1 MEQFRT
7 CYKCGYE
14 THEVIKQCPQ
24 CGRRLQTS
32 STVRTLGVVQLLM
45 GLFLVGMMG
54 TITYYVAPI
63 MLPADT
69 PSISDHRFSGTPQQA
84 LMILGLFSLV
94 ILFGVTSMVSGL
106 WQIKTGRRN
115 KWIFI
120 FMMGLVIVLLVV
132 CWLIRVT
139 FGGNTH

>member
-1 MEQFRT
+1 VEQLRT
-7 CYKCGYE
+7 CYKCSYE
-14 THEVIKQCPQ
+14 THEVVKQCPQ
-24 CGRRLQTS
+24 CGQRLRTARE
-32 STVRTLGVVQLLM
+32 VRVLGWIQLLL

-54 TITYYVAPI
+54 TISFYVAPI
-63 MLPADT
+63 LLQAGLPGGD
-69 PSISDHRFSGTPQQA
+69 RFTGTPQQA

-94 ILFGVTSMVSGL
+94 IMFGLTSIVSGL

-132 CWLIRVT
+132 CLLIRVML
-139 FGGNTH
+139 GGNAH